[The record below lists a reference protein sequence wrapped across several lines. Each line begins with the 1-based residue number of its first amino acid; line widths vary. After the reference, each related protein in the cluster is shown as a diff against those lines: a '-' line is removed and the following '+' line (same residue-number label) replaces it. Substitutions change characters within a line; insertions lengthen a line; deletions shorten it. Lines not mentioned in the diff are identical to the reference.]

1 MNTRVRLNTT
11 DTLVDGNF
19 RITTATRILPERAPA
34 TSQGDFGVRCVGN
47 PGALSKLTPID
58 IDGMCKS
65 YDDQARYGLLTAA
78 EAAELKARARRYSSG
93 ASEVSTNAVG
103 ISTVQASI
111 RAANKDK
118 PRTAR
123 TGMASI
129 DRALRSV
136 SEIGRRTA
144 HGENFAKA
152 SKELWG

>member
-65 YDDQARYGLLTAA
+65 YDDQADVSRSEEHTS
-78 EAAELKARARRYSSG
+78 ELQS
-93 ASEVSTNAVG
+93 
-103 ISTVQASI
+103 
-111 RAANKDK
+111 
-118 PRTAR
+118 P
-123 TGMASI
+123 
-129 DRALRSV
+129 
-136 SEIGRRTA
+136 
-144 HGENFAKA
+144 
-152 SKELWG
+152 